1 MQIGK
6 WDTMIGANGVVLG
19 IARHIDMNAIILAF
33 NTSPDTATGYLF
45 SEDIISPNSIFLKLL
60 QLQP

>member
-1 MQIGK
+1 
-6 WDTMIGANGVVLG
+6 MIGANGVVLG
-19 IARHIDMNAIILAF
+19 IARHIEMNAIILAF

-45 SEDIISPNSIFLKLL
+45 SEDIISHNSIFLKLL